1 MQVNN
6 AQNFNNKV
14 LFAEE
19 DVDTRST
26 SASSEGGHREAD
38 ACSTSAC
45 TEGYDSS
52 SDEMGTC
59 KAQQDVHSDCNALR
73 SNNSRRP
80 EGLEPP
86 PGLQGNSR
94 ASLQES
100 GIPNIRPPPGLPLLS
115 SASQGDLGGVQLPP
129 PAFMPQRPAAS
140 SGNRVAYTSAG
151 FRRAAS
157 GILQDLKLHKNV
169 GKAVCQVRAQ
179 RVPRSRQASEF
190 ADLLTMALEESRS
203 PARRVFVAF
212 IGGVTKAFD
221 LEQCLAGLDLFF
233 GDIYD
238 DLRAEV
244 PNLSKKVKSEL
255 LPTFQSVLPPDSFCR
270 VKALAYASEQQ

>member
-6 AQNFNNKV
+6 AQNFNNKA

-86 PGLQGNSR
+86 PGLQGHSR
-94 ASLQES
+94 APLQET
-100 GIPNIRPPPGLPLLS
+100 GLPNIRLAQLPKGLRLPPGLPLPSRAL
-115 SASQGDLGGVQLPP
+115 QGNFGGGVQPPMRALP
-129 PAFMPQRPAAS
+129 
-140 SGNRVAYTSAG
+140 YTSAG

-169 GKAVCQVRAQ
+169 GKAVCQLRAQ
-179 RVPRSRQASEF
+179 RVPTSRQASEF
-190 ADLLTMALEESRS
+190 ADLLTMVLEESRS
-203 PARRVFVAF
+203 PFRRVFVAF
-212 IGGVTKAFD
+212 IGGVTKAFE

-238 DLRAEV
+238 DLRTEV
-244 PNLSKKVKSEL
+244 PNLRKRVATEL
-255 LPTFQSVLPPDSFCR
+255 LPTFQSVLPPDSFRR